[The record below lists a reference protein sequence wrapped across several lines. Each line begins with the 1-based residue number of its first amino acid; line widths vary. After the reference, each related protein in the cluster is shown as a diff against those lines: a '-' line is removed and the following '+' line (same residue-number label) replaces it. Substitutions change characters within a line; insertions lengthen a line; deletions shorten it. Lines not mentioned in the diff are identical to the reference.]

1 MRRYYK
7 GGTVAKFNEGG
18 STKDACYR
26 KVKARYKVFPSA
38 YASGAI
44 AKCRKVG
51 AANWGNSSRGSKKD

>member
-26 KVKARYKVFPSA
+26 KEKAARLIGRTSSFGLDLVA
-38 YASGAI
+38 
-44 AKCRKVG
+44 AKRVLLNLKRRSMC
-51 AANWGNSSRGSKKD
+51 NDF